1 MAMMS
6 MASWSEADLK
16 APWRKGA
23 AVYRCCEGP
32 QAGSG
37 PPARATTTPTA
48 AAHRSV
54 GTTPRRSASSSSAA
68 PARTAYCHGSA
79 SARASGIA
87 EPRIAPIAAGPAPLR
102 KARALR
108 SRAHAVEALSS
119 EQDERER
126 GREGDGCGEQSPAD
140 AGRRVADDRHR
151 LDDRSGR
158 DLAQRDGVEEL
169 AARHPVVVAHRIGLH
184 ERDDHEAA
192 AVGQRPDL
200 EGDPAERQQPAA
212 ADHERRERRRGREC
226 GCRGA
231 GAREPLRAE
240 LDRAAGQ
247 QDEHQPRAERRRG
260 PVPAAR

>member
-1 MAMMS
+1 MSRASRANTPRARTMAMMS
-6 MASWSEADLK
+6 MASWSEAGLK

-54 GTTPRRSASSSSAA
+54 GTTPRRSASSASAA

-87 EPRIAPIAAGPAPLR
+87 EPRIAPIAAGPAPSR

-108 SRAHAVEALSS
+108 SAAHAVEALAA

-126 GREGDGCGEQSPAD
+126 RREGDGCGEQPA
-140 AGRRVADDRHR
+140 AEACGGVADDRDG
-151 LDDRSGR
+151 LDDRPGR
-158 DLAQRDGVEEL
+158 DLAERDGVEEL
-169 AARHPVVVAHRIGLH
+169 ASSSSGS
-184 ERDDHEAA
+184 
-192 AVGQRPDL
+192 GRPRR
-200 EGDPAERQQPAA
+200 PA
-212 ADHERRERRRGREC
+212 
-226 GCRGA
+226 
-231 GAREPLRAE
+231 
-240 LDRAAGQ
+240 
-247 QDEHQPRAERRRG
+247 
-260 PVPAAR
+260 